1 MGQYTKNVQFNGD
14 PNPNGDNYVWE
25 DINGA
30 LTAGWVVLNDNQS
43 TGEAVFTINPW
54 TNNPSGTRTA
64 AFQVRHWMYDPGNP
78 IDSLVDSFLI
88 TQYADSS
95 AVVTTTEAATSATA
109 AIYTITYN
117 ANGGAGTTPS
127 TSGPLPLTVAN
138 NNFTRAGW
146 TFNNWHT
153 ESSGSGSGQ
162 GMTYDE
168 GAAYNVESN
177 DILYAQ
183 WYETPTTNAT
193 TPATNATTPATNA
206 TTQPTYTVTI
216 GANSSIANAAVY
228 NVASGGQPNNTLTR
242 TGVAGSSFADAFYI
256 EANSGYNISPSQVSI
271 TSWGGG
277 GTNYYVDP
285 NVNSAGRVVVG
296 FSDQI
301 DPNNLSIEIAFT
313 GSVSQITYTAQV
325 HESDSESTICDQTTA
340 NSTFTYPQ
348 GQGGANFQNY
358 FLNNYGV
365 SGNSGF
371 MKIISSN
378 EPNFAWSGWAIGMND
393 DNESTG
399 GWFNCANQTTTSSGG
414 GSGTSGGGSGQTTV
428 IPSSVNI
435 SGEEWI
441 YTMGG
446 PEDYTATVTN
456 LSNPTYSW
464 SVTGLHQN
472 KFLLSNATSQTCT
485 LEYIWTSDCS
495 GGGQDIDLNVSV
507 TGTNSQGQTVT
518 VGDVKGV
525 NGCDDSAEDDGSS

>member
-1 MGQYTKNVQFNGD
+1 MAQYTKYVQFNGD
-14 PNPNGDNYVWE
+14 SNPNGDNYVWE

-95 AVVTTTEAATSATA
+95 AVVTTTSTTSTTTTSTTTTTTTEAPASTTS
-109 AIYTITYN
+109 
-117 ANGGAGTTPS
+117 TTTTS
-127 TSGPLPLTVAN
+127 T
-138 NNFTRAGW
+138 
-146 TFNNWHT
+146 
-153 ESSGSGSGQ
+153 
-162 GMTYDE
+162 
-168 GAAYNVESN
+168 
-177 DILYAQ
+177 
-183 WYETPTTNAT
+183 TTT
-193 TPATNATTPATNA
+193 T

-216 GANSSIANAAVY
+216 GANSSIANASVY
-228 NVASGGQPNNTLTR
+228 NVASGGSPNNTITR

-271 TSWGGG
+271 TSWGGD
-277 GTNYYVDP
+277 GTNYYVEP

-301 DPNNLSIEIAFT
+301 DPNNLNIEIAFT

-325 HESDSESTICDQTTA
+325 HESDTESTICDQTTA
-340 NSTFTYPQ
+340 NSTFTYPE

-365 SGNSGF
+365 SGGVGY

-378 EPNFAWSGWAIGMND
+378 EPNFAWSGWSIGLND
-393 DNESTG
+393 DNESITG
-399 GWFNCANQTTTSSGG
+399 GWTNCANQGG
-414 GSGTSGGGSGQTTV
+414 GSGGSGSGSGSGETTTT

-435 SGEEWI
+435 SGSEWI
-441 YTMGG
+441 YTMGE

-456 LSNPTYSW
+456 LTNPTYSW
-464 SVTGLHQN
+464 SVTGLHQS
-472 KFLLSNATSQTCT
+472 KFLLSNATSEVCT

-495 GGGQDIDLNVSV
+495 GGGQSVDLNVSV

-518 VGDVKGV
+518 VGDVKDV
-525 NGCDDSAEDDGSS
+525 NGCDDSSEAGSS

>member
-43 TGEAVFTINPW
+43 TGEAVFTVNPW

-78 IDSLVDSFLI
+78 INSLVDSFLI

-95 AVVTTTEAATSATA
+95 AVVTTTQGTAATTLATTTLATTPATSAT
-109 AIYTITYN
+109 
-117 ANGGAGTTPS
+117 TT
-127 TSGPLPLTVAN
+127 A
-138 NNFTRAGW
+138 
-146 TFNNWHT
+146 
-153 ESSGSGSGQ
+153 SGSGSGS
-162 GMTYDE
+162 GSGTV
-168 GAAYNVESN
+168 G
-177 DILYAQ
+177 
-183 WYETPTTNAT
+183 TNAT
-193 TPATNATTPATNA
+193 TPATDA

-216 GANSSIANAAVY
+216 GANSSIANASVY
-228 NVASGGQPNNTLTR
+228 NVASGGSPNNTLTR

-285 NVNSAGRVVVG
+285 DVNSAGRVVVG

-313 GSVSQITYTAQV
+313 GSVSQFTYTAQV

-340 NSTFTYPQ
+340 NTTFTYPQ
-348 GQGGANFQNY
+348 GEGGANFQNY
-358 FLNNYGV
+358 FLNNYVV

-378 EPNFAWSGWAIGMND
+378 EPNFAWSGWYLGIND
-393 DNESTG
+393 DNESSG
-399 GWFNCANQTTTSSGG
+399 GWINCATQGGGSGG
-414 GSGTSGGGSGQTTV
+414 GSGSGSGSGQTTI

-435 SGEEWI
+435 SGSEWI

-456 LSNPTYSW
+456 LTNITSYSW
-464 SVTGLHQN
+464 SVTGINQN

-495 GGGQDIDLNVSV
+495 GGGQDVDLNVSV

-518 VGDVKGV
+518 VGDIKGV
-525 NGCDDSAEDDGSS
+525 NGCDDSGEVEQGSS